1 MPQGLI
7 EQGKD
12 KRVFVYYLLVSLMN
26 SYGNNIYPNNS
37 IYELMIKEE
46 TNKNKDFKFVKG
58 NLKFAVIG
66 HIEWINFI
74 EVDQLPQPGLI
85 SHSKRSLE
93 YPAGGGSVIA
103 KRLSEL
109 TNSKVHFYTALGH
122 DFYGKQCFNILEN
135 MGIKLHV
142 AWRDQPTR
150 KGFSLTD
157 SEGERS
163 ITIIGERLSPNHND
177 DLDWNT
183 LNEMDGI
190 FITAADKELLKKS
203 RFAKTLCMTPRVGL
217 NMINESG
224 ILLDGLIGSNLDPG
238 EYFSL
243 NELKLKPKYVIKTEG
258 ENGGI
263 VFPGG
268 RYKAIKNK
276 KNNVDSYGC
285 GDSFAAGILYGL
297 SSKWNIEESL
307 NLAKIL
313 GRNCSEHF
321 GPYENDEK
329 L

>member
-1 MPQGLI
+1 MI

-122 DFYGKQCFNILEN
+122 DFYGKQCLNILEN

-321 GPYENDEK
+321 GPYENGEK